1 MLPTA
6 LPRVKVFRKKMRI
19 EQRSKKMIEI
29 HHLAVVPFI
38 NILRPRREYLY
49 YVASFLIKRLYIL
62 LVVENSTR

>member
-1 MLPTA
+1 MPTA

-38 NILRPRREYLY
+38 DILRPGRKVLILGSAFFYITTIHTARR
-49 YVASFLIKRLYIL
+49 
-62 LVVENSTR
+62 